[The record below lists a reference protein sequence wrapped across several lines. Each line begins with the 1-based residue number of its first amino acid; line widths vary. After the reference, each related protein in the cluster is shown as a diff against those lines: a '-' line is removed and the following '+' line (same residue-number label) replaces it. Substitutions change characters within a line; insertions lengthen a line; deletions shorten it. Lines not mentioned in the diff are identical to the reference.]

1 MGLMLFYIFITNLDD
16 ESIYT
21 QIKLTNDSKVDGAVN
36 IQKGS
41 ATIQEDLDMLQE

>member
-16 ESIYT
+16 ESKYT
-21 QIKLTNDSKVDGAVN
+21 LIKFTNDSKLDDAVD

-41 ATIQEDLDMLQE
+41 ATTQEDLRMLEE